1 MTRPSV
7 AVPTGIEIG
16 APVST
21 TFMPR
26 RMPSVAFIATV
37 RTRFSPRCCS
47 TSAMTSIASPA
58 SPGLDMIRTAL

>member
-16 APVST
+16 APVSIA
-21 TFMPR
+21 FMPR
-26 RMPSVAFIATV
+26 RMPSVGFIATV

-47 TSAMTSIASPA
+47 TSAMTSIVSPPSPA
-58 SPGLDMIRTAL
+58 SDMMRTAL

>member
-21 TFMPR
+21 TRHAAAHAVGRLHRDRADAVLAEMLLDLADDVDRRRRRHRDPR
-26 RMPSVAFIATV
+26 
-37 RTRFSPRCCS
+37 
-47 TSAMTSIASPA
+47 
-58 SPGLDMIRTAL
+58 